1 MKLFKV
7 LVCSPSGGIQNF
19 VEYQLPASEFSVVA
33 VQPGPEFVEIAR
45 REHPDIAVI
54 DCVPHRLD
62 AAQMEI
68 AFLKDIRPDVRIIAL
83 SEESSVE
90 DAKIVEQGI
99 FYYMTAPP
107 GRELI
112 QVIVAAAR
120 FISERTKGRRNLK
133 N

>member
-19 VEYQLPASEFSVVA
+19 VKYQLPVSEFSVVA
-33 VQPGPEFVEIAR
+33 VQPGPEFVETAR

-54 DCVPHRLD
+54 DCVPNRLD

-68 AFLKDIRPDVRIIAL
+68 AFLKDTRPDVRIIVL

-90 DAKIVEQGI
+90 DARIVEQGI

-107 GRELI
+107 GMELI
-112 QVIVAAAR
+112 QVILAAAR
-120 FISERTKGRRNLK
+120 FISDRAKDRRN
-133 N
+133 